1 MSARNL
7 TISKKRMTLVT
18 RILFIL
24 LSALPIH
31 GVSAAPLNS
40 KNVAVYRDEQSRF
53 ILSYPSSWTHVPS
66 THQRTRIKIVSEE
79 GAGGEDCAVNV
90 QELEDGNNLSPAEAI
105 RSLPDARNYEHALR
119 TALPNAKVV
128 RSGKT
133 HLSNQEAEFF
143 VTTFTVRSVGM
154 EVPMKSIVVQTI
166 RNDKLYTASCRSS
179 PERFEELMP
188 IFQLVFAG
196 LLIK

>member
-1 MSARNL
+1 MQDS
-7 TISKKRMTLVT
+7 IVT

-40 KNVAVYRDEQSRF
+40 KNVAVYRDEQARF
-53 ILSYPSSWTHVPS
+53 VLSYPISWARVPS

-90 QELEDGNNLSPAEAI
+90 QELEGASNLSPAEAI
-105 RSLPDARNYEHALR
+105 RSLPNARSYEHTLR
-119 TALPNAKVV
+119 TALPDAKVV

-133 HLSNQEAEFF
+133 YLSNQEAVFF
-143 VTTFTVRSVGM
+143 VTTFTVRSVSL
-154 EVPMKSIVVQTI
+154 EVPMKSIVVQTA
-166 RNDKLYTASCRSS
+166 RNGKLYTASCRSS

-188 IFQLVFAG
+188 IFQVIFSG